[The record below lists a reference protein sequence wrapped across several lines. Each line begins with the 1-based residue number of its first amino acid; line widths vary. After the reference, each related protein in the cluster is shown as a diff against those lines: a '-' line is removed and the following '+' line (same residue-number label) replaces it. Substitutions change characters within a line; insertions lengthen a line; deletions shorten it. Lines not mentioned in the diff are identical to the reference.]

1 MERIFQSLSLEESV
15 AQLPTA
21 FIHEERSTSVPS
33 TNDFWSSCEFLA
45 LQSRTLAL
53 LNNSVPNAPS
63 LLSQIPLLL
72 TNKLLSND
80 RLSMPHPL
88 PILPTLSSPSHPN
101 TTTTQSRKFPSWMI
115 PKREKVKEIL
125 KEPIHSP
132 PLESELE
139 FLQKLPHLLL
149 PQSVRESANGL
160 AATMPDAAHKCHKC
174 MCSLCLVAVFGQLIQ
189 TVPQKL
195 HFCWI
200 CCKLYGKTSHLSA
213 HLRNHSNTRPYKC
226 NFFNCTKAFTR
237 SDELQRHIRTHTGEK
252 RFQCQECGKGF
263 TRSDHL
269 NKHRKTHRPPSSASG
284 ESSESDFQKDN
295 GVPMERMFPSFVEND
310 DITLAMR

>member
-1 MERIFQSLSLEESV
+1 MGKSGDQQANAFKSEEKTASLS
-15 AQLPTA
+15 
-21 FIHEERSTSVPS
+21 S
-33 TNDFWSSCEFLA
+33 TNDFWNSCEFLA

-53 LNNSVPNAPS
+53 LNNAVPNTHS

-72 TNKLLSND
+72 TDKLLTND
-80 RLSMPHPL
+80 GLSIPSPL
-88 PILPTLSSPSHPN
+88 PILSTLPSPLPTYQNSP
-101 TTTTQSRKFPSWMI
+101 TTQSRKFPSWLI
-115 PKREKVKEIL
+115 PSREKVKIL

-139 FLQKLPHLLL
+139 FLKKLPHLLL
-149 PQSVRESANGL
+149 PKSVLESSNGL

-174 MCSLCLVAVFGQLIQ
+174 MCPLCLVAVFGQLVQ

-252 RFQCQECGKGF
+252 KFQCQECGKGF

-269 NKHRKTHRPPSSASG
+269 SKHRRTHRPPSSTSG
-284 ESSESDFQKDN
+284 ESSESDFLKEN
-295 GVPMERMFPSFVEND
+295 GVSMEGMFSNFGGSE